1 MHGLQIFQDIN
12 SIDPMTNG
20 PDEEDSNIVE
30 AIAWS
35 VLSPNNLVQAGI
47 VSTIQPD
54 RQSYIKRATVEVWYK
69 NVYAFPVR
77 LVSIKCKARRDL
89 TIAAANIYSV
99 MEDGAPLFFPYMSYT
114 TGNTF
119 QKLFKILKTKDRLMA
134 GGAVK
139 KIVRKDYQYSNRA
152 VNADVEGNNV
162 DYTYRKGNIIWVD
175 IFHGSPVYCTSDEP
189 SRHIVCSR
197 FLVVTQYRYYY
208 SWYRMDLTTPASNI
222 TENIGTPTLYG
233 NQDAQASKIVGTYYA
248 GSATPQLTTHD
259 A

>member
-1 MHGLQIFQDIN
+1 MHGLQIYQDIN

-20 PDEEDSNIVE
+20 DDPADSNIVE

-35 VLSPNNLVQAGI
+35 VLSPNNLVQATI
-47 VSTIQPD
+47 VSTVQPD
-54 RQSYIKRATVEVWYK
+54 RQSYIKRATLEVWFK
-69 NVYAFPVR
+69 NIYTFPVR

-119 QKLFKILKTKDRLMA
+119 QKLFKILKTKDRLIG

-162 DYTYRKGNIIWVD
+162 DYTYRKGNVVWVD
-175 IFHGSPVYCTSDEP
+175 IIHGTPAFCSSELP

-197 FLVVTQYRYYY
+197 FYVITQYRYYY
-208 SWYRMDLTTPASNI
+208 SWYRMDLTTPTSNI
-222 TENIGTPTLYG
+222 TENIGNPTAYG
-233 NQDAQASKIVGTYYA
+233 STDAQASKIVGGYYA
-248 GSATPQLTTHD
+248 GQSDPSLLVV
-259 A
+259 